1 MPTERITFPTQEG
14 QSLGGRLE
22 LPTGRPPRA
31 FALFA
36 HCFTCT
42 KNIRAAVTISR
53 ALAQQGIGVLRF
65 DFTGLGESD
74 GDFADTNFSSNVDD
88 LVAAGRYLSE
98 THAAPTILIG
108 HSLGGAAVL
117 QAAHHLPS
125 VRAVATIGAPSDPG
139 HVVDQ
144 LKGALD
150 EILSTGE
157 AEVLLA
163 GRPFRVK
170 QQFVQDL
177 YDAKVDD
184 AVRTL
189 KRALLIFHSPV
200 DETVGVEHAA
210 RLYKLA
216 KHPKSF
222 ISLDDA
228 DHLVSRAEDSEYI
241 GAVLAAW
248 ARKYVELDPS
258 DAHDGH
264 DHTDRVV
271 VETGST
277 YTSEIWAQGHA
288 MIADEPRRLGG
299 DDAGPTPYEFVL
311 AGLGACTGITLRM
324 YANRKEWPLE
334 GVVVGLN
341 HKKVHLRDCE
351 DCEEDDAR
359 VDEVDQHVAL
369 LGPLTDE
376 QRDRLMQIADRCPV
390 HKTLDLGVRI
400 RTEGVRP

>member
-1 MPTERITFPTQEG
+1 MPTERVTFPTREG
-14 QSLGGRLE
+14 PTLGGRLD

-53 ALAQQGIGVLRF
+53 ALAQQGIGVLRL

-98 THAAPTILIG
+98 AHEAPSILIG

-117 QAAHHLPS
+117 QAAHELPS
-125 VRAVATIGAPSDPG
+125 VLAVATIGAPSDPG

-144 LKGALD
+144 LRGSLD

-170 QQFVQDL
+170 EQFVQDL

-200 DETVGVEHAA
+200 DETVSVEHAA
-210 RLYKLA
+210 RLYELA

-228 DHLVSRAEDSEYI
+228 DHLVSRPADSEYI

-248 ARKYVELDPS
+248 ARKYVELEPV
-258 DAHDGH
+258 DAHEGH
-264 DHTDRVV
+264 DHTHRVV
-271 VETGST
+271 VETGSS

-288 MIADEPRRLGG
+288 LVADEPKRLGG
-299 DDAGPTPYEFVL
+299 NDAGPTPYDLVL

-324 YANRKEWPLE
+324 YASRKEWPLE
-334 GVVVGLN
+334 GVLVGLE
-341 HKKVHLRDCE
+341 HQKVHIE
-351 DCEEDDAR
+351 DCADCDDEDAR
-359 VDEVDQHVAL
+359 VDEVERRITL
-369 LGPLTDE
+369 LGPLNDE
-376 QRDRLMQIADRCPV
+376 QRERLMQIANRCPV
-390 HKTLDLGVRI
+390 HKTLDAGVRV
-400 RTEGVRP
+400 RTEEELA

>member
-1 MPTERITFPTQEG
+1 MPTERVTFPTREG
-14 QSLGGRLE
+14 PTLGGQLE

-98 THAAPTILIG
+98 AHEAPSILIG

-117 QAAHHLPS
+117 QAAHELPS
-125 VRAVATIGAPSDPG
+125 VLAVATIGAPSDPG

-144 LKGALD
+144 LRGSLD

-170 QQFVQDL
+170 EQFVQDL

-200 DETVGVEHAA
+200 DETVSVEHAA
-210 RLYKLA
+210 RLYELA

-228 DHLVSRAEDSEYI
+228 DHLVSRPADSE
-241 GAVLAAW
+241 
-248 ARKYVELDPS
+248 
-258 DAHDGH
+258 
-264 DHTDRVV
+264 
-271 VETGST
+271 
-277 YTSEIWAQGHA
+277 
-288 MIADEPRRLGG
+288 
-299 DDAGPTPYEFVL
+299 
-311 AGLGACTGITLRM
+311 
-324 YANRKEWPLE
+324 
-334 GVVVGLN
+334 
-341 HKKVHLRDCE
+341 
-351 DCEEDDAR
+351 
-359 VDEVDQHVAL
+359 
-369 LGPLTDE
+369 
-376 QRDRLMQIADRCPV
+376 
-390 HKTLDLGVRI
+390 
-400 RTEGVRP
+400 

>member
-1 MPTERITFPTQEG
+1 MPTERIRFPSHEG
-14 QSLGGRLE
+14 QTLMGRLE

-42 KNIRAAVTISR
+42 KNIKAAVTISR
-53 ALAQQGIGVLRF
+53 ALAQQGVGVLRF

-74 GDFADTNFSSNVDD
+74 GDFADTNFTSNVDD
-88 LVAAGRYLSE
+88 LVAAGRHLSE
-98 THAAPTILIG
+98 VHAAPRILVG

-117 QAAHHLPS
+117 QAAHDLPS

-144 LKGALD
+144 LKGSLD

-157 AEVLLA
+157 AEVQLA

-177 YDAKVDD
+177 YDAKVDE

-200 DETVGVEHAA
+200 DEIVGVEHAA
-210 RLYKLA
+210 RLYDLA

-222 ISLDDA
+222 VSLDDA
-228 DHLVSRAEDSEYI
+228 DHLVSSPQDSEYI

-248 ARKYVELDPS
+248 ARKYVELDPADPHS
-258 DAHDGH
+258 GH
-264 DHTDRVV
+264 EHSTDRVV
-271 VETGST
+271 VETGF
-277 YTSEIWAQGHA
+277 Y
-288 MIADEPRRLGG
+288 L
-299 DDAGPTPYEFVL
+299 YE
-311 AGLGACTGITLRM
+311 
-324 YANRKEWPLE
+324 
-334 GVVVGLN
+334 
-341 HKKVHLRDCE
+341 
-351 DCEEDDAR
+351 
-359 VDEVDQHVAL
+359 
-369 LGPLTDE
+369 
-376 QRDRLMQIADRCPV
+376 
-390 HKTLDLGVRI
+390 
-400 RTEGVRP
+400 

>member
-1 MPTERITFPTQEG
+1 MPTERVTFPTREG
-14 QSLGGRLE
+14 PTLGGRLE

-98 THAAPTILIG
+98 AHEAPSILIG

-117 QAAHHLPS
+117 QAAHELPS
-125 VRAVATIGAPSDPG
+125 VLAVATIGAPSDPG

-144 LKGALD
+144 LRGSLD

-170 QQFVQDL
+170 EQFVQDL

-200 DETVGVEHAA
+200 DETVSVEHAA
-210 RLYKLA
+210 RLYELA

-228 DHLVSRAEDSEYI
+228 DHLVSRPADSEYI

-248 ARKYVELDPS
+248 ARKYVELEPV
-258 DAHDGH
+258 DAHEGH
-264 DHTDRVV
+264 DHTHRVV
-271 VETGST
+271 VETGSS

-288 MIADEPRRLGG
+288 LVADEPKRLGG
-299 DDAGPTPYEFVL
+299 NDAGPTPYDLVL

-324 YANRKEWPLE
+324 YASQKEWPLE
-334 GVVVGLN
+334 GVLVGLE
-341 HKKVHLRDCE
+341 HQKVHIE
-351 DCEEDDAR
+351 DCADCDDEDAR
-359 VDEVDQHVAL
+359 VDEVERRITL
-369 LGPLTDE
+369 LGPLNDE
-376 QRDRLMQIADRCPV
+376 QRERLMQIANRCPV
-390 HKTLDLGVRI
+390 HKTLDAGVRV
-400 RTEGVRP
+400 RTEEELA